1 MAFNLSGHFR
11 AAYRRGANLNV
22 FPIVDEQDAV
32 KLDLF
37 AFLSGQSVDEHL
49 LVFLYLVLVPCD
61 LYDCIHDCCIYS
73 QTRGCKGTDN
83 FSTFQHMRAP
93 DLIR

>member
-22 FPIVDEQDAV
+22 FPIVHEQDAV
-32 KLDLF
+32 ELDLF
-37 AFLSGQSVDEHL
+37 AFLSVQSVDEHL

-61 LYDCIHDCCIYS
+61 LYDCIHDSCIYS
-73 QTRGCKGTDN
+73 QKRGCKGTGN
-83 FSTFQHMRAP
+83 FSTFQHLRAR